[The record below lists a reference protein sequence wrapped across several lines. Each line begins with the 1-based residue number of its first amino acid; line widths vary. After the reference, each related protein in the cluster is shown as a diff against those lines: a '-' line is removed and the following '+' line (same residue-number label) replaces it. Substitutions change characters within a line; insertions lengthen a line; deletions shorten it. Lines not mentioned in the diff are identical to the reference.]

1 MKSSLLLSLGIA
13 SLTGVASAQ
22 FNQAAASAAERLEQ
36 AQREYAALQAD
47 IAPEKAQLGSR
58 LALLEEELRSLQ
70 QENSTVQRIRS
81 TSDVEVSQLDREIA
95 SLEDTNSYIQSTL
108 FNEYIRRLQLTLDP
122 AEKAL
127 YDDEI
132 RKALEIVAMEE
143 GVVVDQGEIFRAQLD
158 AVNLAIDRIHANI
171 GGRLV
176 SGSADVEGQIVEGQ
190 FALFGP
196 NTFFNGGAEQS
207 GIVMA
212 MRANSNLPRIYLMPN
227 FEGQIAT
234 LTESGSAVAP
244 VDPTGSSR
252 GGNMEA
258 PRTESTNL
266 TLIEEFQAGGPA
278 MYAIWGLL
286 FVGILLSAFKF
297 IELIG
302 VRKAKESDL
311 MTVLRHLREGNKDA
325 ALSHAKSIGGPAGR
339 MLTAAVEASDEDK
352 EVIEEVLYEV
362 IVKTQ
367 PKLERFLPF
376 IAVAA
381 ATAPLLGL
389 LGTVTGM
396 IKTFKLITIVG
407 TGDAQSLSS
416 GISEALITTKWGL
429 ITAIPTLMLHAI
441 LNRMAKGV
449 VGSMEQTAVGFIN
462 GITEMRE
469 SGKDAA

>member
-1 MKSSLLLSLGIA
+1 MKTSILLSLGIA
-13 SLTGVASAQ
+13 SLTSVATAQ
-22 FNQAAASAAERLEQ
+22 FDQAASAANERREAAQ
-36 AQREYAALQAD
+36 ADYAALQEE
-47 IAPEKAQLGSR
+47 IAPQKAELGSK

-70 QENSTVQRIRS
+70 QEHATVQRIRS
-81 TSDVEVSQLDREIA
+81 TNQVEVSQLDREIA

-127 YDDEI
+127 YDEAI
-132 RKALEIVAMEE
+132 RDALEVVETEE
-143 GVVVDQGEIFRAQLD
+143 GVEVDHGDIFRKQLD
-158 AVNLAIDRIHANI
+158 AIGLAIDRTEANL
-171 GGRLV
+171 GGRLID
-176 SGSADVEGQIVEGQ
+176 GEADVEGIIAKGK

-196 NTFFNGGAEQS
+196 NTFFHGDDGQG

-212 MRANSNLPRIYLMPN
+212 MRTNSNLPRIYLLP
-227 FEGQIAT
+227 ESVEQLAQ
-234 LTESGSAVAP
+234 LTSTGSAVTP
-244 VDPTGSSR
+244 IDPTGSSR
-252 GGNMEA
+252 SGDLEA

-266 TLIEEFQAGGPA
+266 TLLEEFKAGGPT

-286 FVGILLSAFKF
+286 FLGVLIAIFKF
-297 IELIG
+297 FELIG
-302 VRKAKESDL
+302 VKKAKESDL
-311 MTVLRHLREGNKDA
+311 QTVLRHLREGNKDA
-325 ALSHAKSIGGPAGR
+325 ALSHAKSIGGPAGK
-339 MLTAAVEASDEDK
+339 MLSAAVESSDEDK

-367 PKLERFLPF
+367 PRLERFLPF

-449 VGSMEQTAVGFIN
+449 IGSMEQTAVGFIN

-469 SGKDAA
+469 SGQDA